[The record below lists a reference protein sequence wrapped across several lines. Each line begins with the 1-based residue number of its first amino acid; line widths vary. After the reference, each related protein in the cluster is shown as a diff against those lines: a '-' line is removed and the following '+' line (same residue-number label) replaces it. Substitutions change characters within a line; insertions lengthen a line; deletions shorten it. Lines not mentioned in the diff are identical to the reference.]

1 MLISCILSHYVKL
14 DVLNLGSEVVFLT
27 PGPRDVMELM
37 KRKHFNM
44 KRPRKELLKQKS
56 QLRGKDRGRG
66 SEIRIK
72 P

>member
-1 MLISCILSHYVKL
+1 MFISCILSHSAKL

-27 PGPRDVMELM
+27 PGPRDVMGIKE
-37 KRKHFNM
+37 KEAFQHEEA
-44 KRPRKELLKQKS
+44 RKELLKQKS
-56 QLRGKDRGRG
+56 QLRGEDRGRG